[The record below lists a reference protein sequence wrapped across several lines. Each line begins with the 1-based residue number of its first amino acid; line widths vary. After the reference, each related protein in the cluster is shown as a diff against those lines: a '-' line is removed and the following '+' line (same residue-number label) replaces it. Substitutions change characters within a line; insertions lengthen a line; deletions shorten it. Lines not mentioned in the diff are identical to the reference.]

1 MEEGLSS
8 DSVVL
13 FVLLSEVDLEVE
25 VVVVVSSLVVL
36 VLVLLVVLV
45 LVLLESC
52 IVVICFL
59 TVTEDNV
66 PVEVLDGKD
75 SEEEDILLEEEEE
88 EEFIEA
94 NLSIKNQEN
103 IDYKINKY

>member
-25 VVVVVSSLVVL
+25 VVVVVSS
-36 VLVLLVVLV
+36 LVVLV